1 MALVD
6 VSANPLNVV
15 VQLFFALGN
24 AGATQNA
31 QYQQTNQALINA
43 LPFLP
48 SSLQALLSPIAPFL
62 QAPLGSVFNSAWA
75 GQKSAAESFAAGQL
89 QSTAGGGGQ
98 SVSNVSCSLAQN
110 GTVLAGVTPAQGAN
124 PAGLVIDFHLP
135 GGEFRF
141 SSGPKALK
149 AIRQTVRSWSLHQ
162 RSDKTLDDL
171 ARMFNA
177 HVRGWINYYGRF
189 YPSALYPTLRHFWAA
204 WRINFDADITVTTP
218 VPTEPF
224 NLAPVAQATLSN
236 ASMHPDNVGADF
248 DQFIDDFFTA
258 LGNFFTGGNYISD
271 VDWDEQVYSQETDQT
286 QNLPAS
292 IAAPMLSLFSAL
304 NSAGPECVG
313 LGLTQYAFSIANNS
327 TLTLTITH
335 PRDPGPTLVD
345 AYHPLGVLVSPT
357 LAATSSQVVPGGS
370 VTAIGGNFP
379 VDTTTSLS
387 LQWSNTTSGTPTQ
400 AQLRYNGAN
409 YTVQAPAN
417 APPNHL
423 YTYNPTGLAK
433 GATTVFEARCG
444 DMLTWSDWGPAFS
457 LATISINI
465 VELTLSPVG
474 GGQVWTLGSAPLP
487 PANAS
492 WTCSGTIPAAAPAGQ
507 YNLEARLAGT
517 LIAETQ
523 ISIVTTLTPRSTSS
537 IRRPSPSSPRRSSTT
552 SRSSCAARP
561 SPTGR

>member
-15 VQLFFALGN
+15 VQLFFALEN

-31 QYQQTNQALINA
+31 RYQQTNQALINA

-48 SSLQALLSPIAPFL
+48 SSLQALLSPITPFL
-62 QAPLGSVFNSAWA
+62 RAPLGSVFSSAWA

-149 AIRQTVRSWSLHQ
+149 AIRQTVGSWSLHQ
-162 RSDKTLDDL
+162 RSDKTFDDL

-177 HVRGWINYYGRF
+177 HIRGWINYYGRF

-224 NLAPVAQATLSN
+224 NLTPVAQATLSN

-271 VDWDEQVYSQETDQT
+271 VDWDEQVYSQETDQ
-286 QNLPAS
+286 NSKPAGVDRRS
-292 IAAPMLSLFSAL
+292 DAEPVQRAQQRRSRMRR
-304 NSAGPECVG
+304 
-313 LGLTQYAFSIANNS
+313 LGLDPVRLLDRQQFDLDPDDHASARSGADIGRRLPSARRAGFAHAGGHVEPSCSRRSRHRDRRQLPCRHDDVAEPAMVQHDLGNA
-327 TLTLTITH
+327 
-335 PRDPGPTLVD
+335 DPG
-345 AYHPLGVLVSPT
+345 
-357 LAATSSQVVPGGS
+357 AT
-370 VTAIGGNFP
+370 A
-379 VDTTTSLS
+379 
-387 LQWSNTTSGTPTQ
+387 LQWRQLHGTGARQRATQ
-400 AQLRYNGAN
+400 
-409 YTVQAPAN
+409 
-417 APPNHL
+417 PPLH
-423 YTYNPTGLAK
+423 
-433 GATTVFEARCG
+433 
-444 DMLTWSDWGPAFS
+444 
-457 LATISINI
+457 I
-465 VELTLSPVG
+465 
-474 GGQVWTLGSAPLP
+474 
-487 PANAS
+487 
-492 WTCSGTIPAAAPAGQ
+492 
-507 YNLEARLAGT
+507 
-517 LIAETQ
+517 
-523 ISIVTTLTPRSTSS
+523 
-537 IRRPSPSSPRRSSTT
+537 
-552 SRSSCAARP
+552 
-561 SPTGR
+561 